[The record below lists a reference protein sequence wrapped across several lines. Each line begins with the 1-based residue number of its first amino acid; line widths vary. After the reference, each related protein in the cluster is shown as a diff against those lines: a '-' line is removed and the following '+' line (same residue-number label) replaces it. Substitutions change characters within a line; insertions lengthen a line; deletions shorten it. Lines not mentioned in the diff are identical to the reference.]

1 MHQSPNTAFC
11 IGVACQR
18 PNTISCIGGL
28 EIVVSHDIDA
38 VSLNLLSRQHFEKV
52 KNLQT
57 ISIDKE
63 NHHTEPFCH
72 QYQ

>member
-1 MHQSPNTAFC
+1 M
-11 IGVACQR
+11 
-18 PNTISCIGGL
+18 GGL

-57 ISIDKE
+57 ISIDNKIITQSLFVT
-63 NHHTEPFCH
+63 NTSDIHFVMKCCIHLGLCPL
-72 QYQ
+72 